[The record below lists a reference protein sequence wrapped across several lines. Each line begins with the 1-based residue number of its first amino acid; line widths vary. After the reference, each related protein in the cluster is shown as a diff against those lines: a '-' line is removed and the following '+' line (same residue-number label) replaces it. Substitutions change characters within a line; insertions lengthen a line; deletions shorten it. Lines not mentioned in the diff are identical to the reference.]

1 MLKGRNGYRRTGVLR
16 DRLLTRAKACRGG
29 GRGQIKQAVV
39 GERRKERMG
48 EENQPS
54 RFIWPGRVA
63 DIPKKTNQPRSK
75 TNLTNRIGTY
85 LF

>member
-29 GRGQIKQAVV
+29 GRGQIKQTVV

-48 EENQPS
+48 EGKPTVEVYMARKS
-54 RFIWPGRVA
+54 G
-63 DIPKKTNQPRSK
+63 
-75 TNLTNRIGTY
+75 
-85 LF
+85 